1 MVLVASQAAPAR
13 TAEQELTALPE
24 LTVHLVF
31 QASTANPA
39 LGGHQALPV

>member
-1 MVLVASQAAPAR
+1 MAPVASQAVPAR
-13 TAEQELTALPE
+13 TAAQELTALPV

-31 QASTANPA
+31 QASTANLA